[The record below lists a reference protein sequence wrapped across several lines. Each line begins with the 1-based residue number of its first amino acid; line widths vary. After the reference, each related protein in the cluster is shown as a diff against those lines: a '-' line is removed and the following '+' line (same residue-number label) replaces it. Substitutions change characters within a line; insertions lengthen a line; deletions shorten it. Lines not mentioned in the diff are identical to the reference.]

1 MYLIYNLSI
10 SVLFNISCVPEMT
23 IINLLVF
30 NIPGYSQV
38 EYNLFKNVKCPSR
51 KGNLWK
57 ESKKMSRVV
66 LHFSMVTAV
75 FCLCSFSFPFLTL
88 FFFSG
93 SFSSSLPDISQCHS
107 LNLALNHWNH
117 CWSLSQTAPEARKSK
132 IWRTH
137 PGSVTLD
144 TSAQAPVHSEQYF
157 IYIKTQS

>member
-1 MYLIYNLSI
+1 MCSIFQGILKWNIIFLKMLNVPQEKGIYGRNLRKCHESFYTFPW
-10 SVLFNISCVPEMT
+10 SQLSFVFVHSLF
-23 IINLLVF
+23 
-30 NIPGYSQV
+30 
-38 EYNLFKNVKCPSR
+38 LFS
-51 KGNLWK
+51 
-57 ESKKMSRVV
+57 
-66 LHFSMVTAV
+66 H
-75 FCLCSFSFPFLTL
+75 